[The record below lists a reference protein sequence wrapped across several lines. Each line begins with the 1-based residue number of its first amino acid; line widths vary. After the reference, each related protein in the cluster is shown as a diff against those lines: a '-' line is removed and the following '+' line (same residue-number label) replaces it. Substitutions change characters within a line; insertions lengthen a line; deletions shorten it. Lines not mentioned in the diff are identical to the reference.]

1 MSLREAVENTFKEKE
16 KLIIIGLTGRTG
28 AGCSTVAN
36 ILSKEKFSDLDL
48 KEVKSYGYEC
58 LEERKHYIINDF
70 FEKQDKWVGF
80 QTIDVSSIIMSF
92 VFENGIV
99 DFKKYI
105 DKLTKDDN
113 EEIFINGRE
122 DLKEAIDSLK
132 DAFDDL
138 KNYDFSKLNKSDISE
153 VTRYKDFYLSVIKL
167 YRKRFK
173 NILEQYNCYM
183 FNKSKKSSRNFQ
195 QYNFYSYLMQKIA
208 NNLRASGNP
217 YDEKFY
223 SGYNT
228 VIAER
233 IEKIINII
241 CISNDN
247 RTRICIDAIRNPY
260 EALYLKDT
268 FKSFYLVSV
277 NTTDEDRKIR
287 LTHLNRDEL
296 NNLDNVEYV
305 LKFKNA
311 EEGFYHQNILSC
323 TEISDIHISNINTR
337 NGKYYS
343 LTVQLVKYIALM
355 LHPGLV
361 VPSSVERSMQLAYN
375 AKFNSGCL
383 SRQVGAVVTRED
395 YSIQSVGWN
404 DVPKGQTPC
413 NMRDVHNYCSNKDRN
428 MYSQFEIENESFGN
442 VLHEI
447 HNELKENGC
456 NVCMPYCFKDVY
468 NGIKNDKNQVYTRAL
483 HAEENAFL
491 QISKYGGTE
500 VKNGCLFTTASPC
513 ELCAKKAYQLGI
525 KKIYYID
532 PYPGISKE
540 HILSFGDEGNPE
552 LILFQGAI
560 GDAYV
565 ELYRPRIP
573 LKDELEMFSGI
584 NVKSI
589 AKGEHKKDN
598 LKFGDIE
605 YRESIVELQFKGDRT
620 DVQTRR
626 YVEIKFLKDNIE
638 SLKRSF
644 EWTESTFEGIELN
657 ESVSDKG
664 LSLKVLNNDSPFE
677 YLITFDENPRKDD
690 IIKYEAIIKAKDEKK
705 IMEPYLG
712 HTVLFRT
719 EKLVLRVVLPNNLS
733 GIIKNVVFEV
743 YADLDKKLKVDSDEI
758 KCTKD
763 DSETWYEFIV
773 EKPNVNY
780 TYGIKWEFDK

>member
-1 MSLREAVENTFKEKE
+1 MNLQKAVENTFKEKE

-36 ILSKEKFSDLDL
+36 ILSIGNFNDLDL
-48 KEVKSYGYEC
+48 KEAKAYGYEC
-58 LEERKHYIINDF
+58 LEERKQYIVNNF
-70 FEKQDKWVGF
+70 FKKNGKWLGF
-80 QTIDVSSIIMSF
+80 HTIDVSSIIMSF
-92 VFENGIV
+92 VFEHGII
-99 DFKKYI
+99 DFKNYI
-105 DKLTKDDN
+105 DKLTGN

-122 DLKEAIDSLK
+122 DLKKAIDGLG
-132 DAFDDL
+132 DAFSNLKYYDFEDL
-138 KNYDFSKLNKSDISE
+138 NNYDENEIE
-153 VTRYKDFYLSVIKL
+153 QYRDFYLRIIKL

-173 NILEQYNCYM
+173 NVLEQYNCYM
-183 FNKSKKSSRNFQ
+183 FNRNTKNSRNFQ
-195 QYNFYSYLMQKIA
+195 QYNFYAYLMQKMA

-217 YDEKFY
+217 YVEEFS
-223 SGYNT
+223 SGHNT

-233 IEKIINII
+233 LEKIINII
-241 CISNDN
+241 CISSNK
-247 RTRICIDAIRNPY
+247 TRICIDAIRNPY

-277 NTTDEDRKIR
+277 NTTDEDRKVR

-296 NNLDNVEYV
+296 DNLDNVEYV
-305 LKFKNA
+305 LKFENA

-323 TEISDIHISNINTR
+323 TEISDIHISNANIR

-343 LTVQLVKYIALM
+343 LTEQLVKYIALM

-361 VPSSVERSMQLAYN
+361 VPSSIERSMQLAYN

-413 NMRDVHNYCSNKDRN
+413 NMRDVHNYCFNKDRS

-447 HNELKENGC
+447 HNELVKKEC
-456 NVCMPYCFKDVY
+456 KVCMPYCFKDVY
-468 NGIKNDKNQVYTRAL
+468 NGIKNDKNQVHTRAL

-540 HILSFGDEGNPE
+540 HILSFGDEGNPD

-573 LKDELEMFSGI
+573 IKDELEMFSGI
-584 NVKSI
+584 NVKHI

-605 YRESIVELQFKGDRT
+605 YIESRVELQFKSSRT
-620 DVQTRR
+620 DVETLRS
-626 YVEIKFLKDNIE
+626 VEIKFLKDGIDT
-638 SLKRSF
+638 LKRSF
-644 EWTESTFEGIELN
+644 EWTESTFEGIELIEAN
-657 ESVSDKG
+657 SSKG
-664 LSLKVLNNDSPFE
+664 LKLNVLNNASPFE
-677 YLITFDENPRKDD
+677 YTIAFDEEAKQGD

-712 HTVLFRT
+712 HTVLFKT
-719 EKLVLRVVLPNNLS
+719 KKLVLRVVLPNELS
-733 GIIKNVVFEV
+733 KIIENVVFEV
-743 YADLDKKLKVDSDEI
+743 YADKDKKLKVE
-758 KCTKD
+758 TGALERQQKD
-763 DSETWYEFIV
+763 GKIVYEYI
-773 EKPNVNY
+773 PDRANVNY
-780 TYGIKWEFDK
+780 TYGIKWDFKK